1 MNTAVAQAPAA
12 TAAPPKRD
20 ASLVPQ
26 HIGLAE
32 SKRHDYVADIPE
44 AHTREDLLQPGYWAH
59 VATQLAPFD
68 RIECR
73 SETGEWFSDLVV
85 ISAGRN
91 YAVVRELQHVNF
103 TDQPAA
109 APQAVESKHHIVW
122 KGPKKFVV
130 VRNSDKAIISE
141 GHHTRT
147 DAQLALDQY
156 EARIATS

>member
-1 MNTAVAQAPAA
+1 MNTAVATAPN
-12 TAAPPKRD
+12 TKRD

-26 HIGLAE
+26 FLGLAE

-44 AHTREDLLQPGYWAH
+44 AHTREDLLQPSYWAH
-59 VATQLAPFD
+59 VATLLAPFD

-85 ISAGRN
+85 VSAGRN
-91 YAVVRELQHVNF
+91 YAVMRELQHVDF

-130 VRNSDKAIISE
+130 VRNSDKSIISE

>member
-1 MNTAVAQAPAA
+1 MNTAVATAPV
-12 TAAPPKRD
+12 TTPPKRD
-20 ASLVPQ
+20 AVCVPQ
-26 HIGLAE
+26 HLGLVE

-44 AHTREDLLQPGYWAH
+44 EHTREDLLQPGYWAH
-59 VATQLAPFD
+59 VATMFAPFD

-85 ISAGRN
+85 ISSGRN
-91 YAVVRELQHVNF
+91 YAVMREVQHVNF
-103 TDQPAA
+103 TDQPT
-109 APQAVESKHHIVW
+109 APVQAVESKHHIVW

-156 EARIATS
+156 EARIAS